1 MKSLKRGSS
10 ILKVVKQEICPEQL
24 MNEESI
30 TSGEI
35 SNQKMTST
43 DATFRTGTLQPVAS
57 LYGWKPEYARMQNS
71 FCPHETWLI
80 SQAQSFLG
88 RQDVTLA
95 EAQQLFDSID
105 IVTRKPR
112 EIAAAQRPSG
122 FLAALRAMV
131 SGGMI
136 LLMASGCTKVLGDS
150 DGKSIITPAWT
161 KFYDHE
167 EGVVCYVMDR
177 GHGPAMSCMVAKPG
191 DNQ

>member
-1 MKSLKRGSS
+1 MKSSKRGSR
-10 ILKVVKQEICPEQL
+10 ILSVVSSSPCNSQGKIG
-24 MNEESI
+24 ESI
-30 TSGEI
+30 TSGET
-35 SNQKMTST
+35 SNQQMTST
-43 DATFRTGTLQPVAS
+43 DATSQTGILQPAAS
-57 LYGWKPEYARMQNS
+57 PYGWKPEYARMQNS

-105 IVTRKPR
+105 ITTRRHR

-136 LLMASGCTKVLGDS
+136 LLMASGCAKWTDNDPDYTMVSFNAGVRKV
-150 DGKSIITPAWT
+150 
-161 KFYDHE
+161 YDRD
-167 EGVVCYVMDR
+167 EGVVCYVSAD
-177 GHGPAMSCMVAKPG
+177 GGISCMVAKPG